1 MDLNLKDRKI
11 VITGAGD
18 GIGRALALAFASA
31 GAKVAGCARGETRLS
46 ELSRIITG
54 KGHIFKQADL
64 TKPEEVKKFHGE
76 VIEAFHGA
84 DVLVNNVGSVLKFA
98 SFFELT
104 DEDWV
109 DSFQVNLLS
118 AVRMSR
124 LFIPAL
130 KNSGAPRIINISSV
144 MAARPGGLFP
154 HYSAMKAGLSNFTV
168 SLAHT
173 LAGDN
178 ILVNCV
184 SPGPVWSRSW
194 ENEAVEI
201 AKKTGQ
207 DLPKVQE
214 NLRADSGKLALL
226 GRMGVPE
233 DITGLVM
240 FLASDH
246 ARWITASDF
255 TVDGGILCD
264 PF

>member
-1 MDLNLKDRKI
+1 MDFNLKDRKV

-31 GAKVAGCARGETRLS
+31 GARVAGCARGEIRLS

-54 KGHIFKQADL
+54 KGHLFKQADL
-64 TKPEEVKKFHGE
+64 TQPDDIRMFHRDVME
-76 VIEAFHGA
+76 TFRGA
-84 DVLVNNVGSVLKFA
+84 DILVNNVGSVLKFA
-98 SFFELT
+98 DFFELT
-104 DEDWV
+104 DEDWM

-118 AVRMSR
+118 AVRISR

-130 KNSGAPRIINISSV
+130 KNSGTPRIINISSI
-144 MAARPGGLFP
+144 MAAKPGGLFP

-173 LAGDN
+173 LASDN
-178 ILVNCV
+178 IPVNCV
-184 SPGPVWSRSW
+184 SPGPVWTRSW
-194 ENEAVEI
+194 ENEAGEI
-201 AKKTGQ
+201 AKKS
-207 DLPKVQE
+207 DLDLSQVQE
-214 NLRADSGKLALL
+214 NLRAETGRLTLL
-226 GRMGVPE
+226 RRMGVPE
-233 DITGLVM
+233 DVTGLVL

-255 TVDGGILCD
+255 TVDGGILCN

>member
-1 MDLNLKDRKI
+1 MDLNLKDRKV

-31 GAKVAGCARGETRLS
+31 GARVAGCARGEVRLA
-46 ELSRIITG
+46 ELSRIIPG
-54 KGHIFKQADL
+54 KGHLFKQADL
-64 TKPEEVKKFHGE
+64 TQPDDIQMFHREVME
-76 VIEAFHGA
+76 TFHGA
-84 DVLVNNVGSVLKFA
+84 DILINNVGSVLKFA
-98 SFFELT
+98 DFFELS

-124 LFIPAL
+124 LFIPAM
-130 KNSGAPRIINISSV
+130 KNSGAPRIINISSI
-144 MAARPGGLFP
+144 MAAKPGGLFP

-173 LAGDN
+173 LASDN
-178 ILVNCV
+178 IPVNCV
-184 SPGPVWSRSW
+184 SPGPVWTRSW
-194 ENEAVEI
+194 ENEAGEI
-201 AKKTGQ
+201 VKKSGL
-207 DLPKVQE
+207 DLPQVQE
-214 NLRADSGKLALL
+214 NLRAEAGRLALL
-226 GRMGVPE
+226 GRIGVPE
-233 DITGLVM
+233 DVTGLVL